1 MKKPRKIGN
10 DEKAMARVLNQLNA
24 GKILTVHAANG
35 YYTAGPY
42 RPAVG
47 PQGFAVY
54 GYGGLVREPATPARE
69 FTGKDGATQAAW
81 AVVSSCGSNRA
92 REAAIAA
99 GNKG

>member
-1 MKKPRKIGN
+1 MKKPRKPTN
-10 DEKAMARVLNQLNA
+10 DEKAMARVLDRLNA
-24 GKILTVHAANG
+24 GRVLTVHAANG

-54 GYGGLVREPATPARE
+54 GYGGLVREPNAPARE
-69 FTGKDGATQAAW
+69 YTGKDDSTRAAW
-81 AVVSSCGSNRA
+81 AVVSSCGSTRA
-92 REAAIAA
+92 RDAAIVA